1 MVDLSVAL
9 DMMVIRLVRV
19 RSGGELGRSRRAVWN
34 TGIGPAPMASSAPAH
49 VGRCGTWDEIQIRL
63 LDLCRKASVA
73 TNVSADDRAH
83 AAARVA
89 KIEAGIKAQAKLRRE
104 PGYERHIAYVASGRP
119 DYGPAV
125 CGWDG
130 AANGMV
136 EYDDLDRPGV
146 MERRAAI
153 LARPDVHA
161 LIAEG
166 EPYHG

>member
-1 MVDLSVAL
+1 MTVERRIAKLEAVTD
-9 DMMVIRLVRV
+9 IR
-19 RSGGELGRSRRAVWN
+19 N
-34 TGIGPAPMASSAPAH
+34 ASLA
-49 VGRCGTWDEIQIRL
+49 RLTWDEIQIRL

-73 TNVSADDRAH
+73 TNIPPDERAH

-119 DYGPAV
+119 DYVPAV

-130 AANGMV
+130 VGNGMV
-136 EYDDLDRPGV
+136 EYGDLDRPEV
-146 MERRAAI
+146 MRRRAAI

-166 EPYHG
+166 EAYYG